1 MSMRLGRTLAAGTF
15 ALAIAGVSGVA
26 IGTATEPASEPTPGA
41 GDHVAAMRDHMAA
54 MPHDMGQHIE
64 DMDRHMAEHWN
75 SMGSM
80 MGPGMMDPGASMGP
94 GMMDP
99 GASMGPERSPEA
111 PPWTWGGAGHDLHH
125 AARSP
130 EPEE

>member
-1 MSMRLGRTLAAGTF
+1 
-15 ALAIAGVSGVA
+15 
-26 IGTATEPASEPTPGA
+26 
-41 GDHVAAMRDHMAA
+41 
-54 MPHDMGQHIE
+54 
-64 DMDRHMAEHWN
+64 
-75 SMGSM
+75 MGSM

-99 GASMGPERSPEA
+99 GASMGPGMMDPGATMGPERSPEA